1 MVCWCTP
8 QVFLIQEYLGIVM
21 EYAPGGTLAEYM
33 VPRRGTG
40 PDGGLPEKTAR
51 CAFIERVRLG
61 CRPGKHL
68 RLLNVRSFAG
78 GTFRPES
85 RSNWAPKWT
94 RAGSTQYSLLR
105 PWN

>member
-1 MVCWCTP
+1 MRTP

-51 CAFIERVRLG
+51 CAFSREAYDWAKD
-61 CRPGKHL
+61 CRPGNCTVL
-68 RLLNVRSFAG
+68 I
-78 GTFRPES
+78 
-85 RSNWAPKWT
+85 
-94 RAGSTQYSLLR
+94 
-105 PWN
+105 